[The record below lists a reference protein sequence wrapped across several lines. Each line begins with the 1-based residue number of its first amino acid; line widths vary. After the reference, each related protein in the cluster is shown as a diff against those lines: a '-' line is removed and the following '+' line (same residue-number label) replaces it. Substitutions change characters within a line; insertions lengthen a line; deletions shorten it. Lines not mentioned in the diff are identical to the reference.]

1 MPRDNVVLQCS
12 DCKMRNYV
20 NDEEQKDYDGTSGI
34 QQVLP
39 PLP

>member
-1 MPRDNVVLQCS
+1 LQNAQL
-12 DCKMRNYV
+12 R